1 MEGRD
6 FRARIYY
13 DQTGK
18 YITVYKKGVTIGW
31 GHLIG
36 SPEEFN
42 KYKNG
47 ITEQEAI
54 RLKQQDLKEAEEKV
68 RKHIRVPITQDMCNA
83 LVSRAYNGG
92 EGVLTAQDNGSRFIT
107 AYINSGRKLDFDNPD
122 KDTQLFIAAYQRLDT
137 SQHRYMREV
146 EYRRMKELDMMNHD
160 YKEYSIKMYVPRQL
174 YGPDS
179 KNGRWTQIFK

>member
-1 MEGRD
+1 M
-6 FRARIYY
+6 Y
-13 DQTGK
+13 
-18 YITVYKKGVTIGW
+18 
-31 GHLIG
+31 
-36 SPEEFN
+36 
-42 KYKNG
+42 
-47 ITEQEAI
+47 
-54 RLKQQDLKEAEEKV
+54 
-68 RKHIRVPITQDMCNA
+68 NA
-83 LVSRAYNGG
+83 LVSRVYQGG
-92 EGVLTAQDNGSRFIT
+92 EGAFTFQDNGSKFVA
-107 AYINSGRKLDFDNPD
+107 AYINSGRKLNFDNPD